1 MPFAFFIIEEKSLL
15 FQFLTRSIGMLNP
28 IRTGCQNGSI
38 SNWKT
43 RDISTENNSSWSLIY
58 KMKESQFYEQFFI
71 DILTIQDK
79 CLLFRFLTR
88 AIRTQSLIRTQDQN
102 GRISS

>member
-1 MPFAFFIIEEKSLL
+1 
-15 FQFLTRSIGMLNP
+15 
-28 IRTGCQNGSI
+28 
-38 SNWKT
+38 
-43 RDISTENNSSWSLIY
+43 
-58 KMKESQFYEQFFI
+58 MKESQFYEQFFI